1 MLSSVRAAIRSN
13 TQAGRPVFS
22 TPVVVESLEP
32 VSASFVRVSVR
43 GQSLEY
49 AEPWPADGFRLALPA
64 DGRGSLS
71 LPAPDEDGQVSWPPA
86 QQPTTRGLT
95 VRRYDAAERRICFD
109 VVTHPGL
116 TYRWLQNARPGDH
129 VAIIGIRREFYA
141 AAGVDH
147 HLIVGDTSALP
158 AIASILDGLAEDLP
172 ATATAIVTA
181 EDDSDL
187 ALLSPRGKQELTGLC
202 AHGAE
207 QVSAALLGALRE
219 LRRPQGRV
227 QAWVAGETTFVRQ
240 ARRVLLKQWQ
250 LPREDVQASA
260 YWTLGHDSDQSEAK
274 LIKQYESA
282 IANGLDLTDPDVAD
296 ELAFG

>member
-1 MLSSVRAAIRSN
+1 MSSVRAAIRSN

-32 VSASFVRVSVR
+32 VSANFVRVSVR
-43 GQSLEY
+43 GESLDY
-49 AEPWPADGFRLALPA
+49 PDPWPADGFRLALPA
-64 DGRGSLS
+64 DGRGSLE
-71 LPAPDEDGQVSWPPA
+71 LPAPDADGQVSWPPA
-86 QQPTTRGLT
+86 QQPITRGLT

-116 TYRWLQNARPGDH
+116 TYRWLQNARPGDQ
-129 VAIIGIRREFYA
+129 VAVIGIRREFYA

-172 ATATAIVTA
+172 TTAVVTA

-187 ALLSPRGKQELTGLC
+187 ALLTPRGKQELTGLRV
-202 AHGAE
+202 HGAE
-207 QVSAALLGALRE
+207 QVSAALLGALHD
-219 LRRPQGRV
+219 LPRPEGRI
-227 QAWVAGETTFVRQ
+227 QAWVAGETAFVRQ
-240 ARRVLLKQWQ
+240 ARRVLLEQWQ
-250 LPREDVQASA
+250 LPRDDVQASA

-282 IANGLDLTDPDVAD
+282 IAKGLDLTDPDVAD